1 MRDRSPSPGD
11 ESTGTPPSERPLD
24 REAIRTVLADHPV
37 RLAVLFGSQASETAD
52 VLSDVDIAVELEDH
66 ARERA
71 SQTVMELLT
80 GLSIALDRNDIDLS
94 LVGDLKPR
102 VGMAAFTEGELLVG
116 SPERADHH
124 RQQFEQRVTEQSRE
138 DLRER
143 FDTVLENVDAAV
155 GERA

>member
-1 MRDRSPSPGD
+1 
-11 ESTGTPPSERPLD
+11 
-24 REAIRTVLADHPV
+24 
-37 RLAVLFGSQASETAD
+37 VLFGSQASETAD
-52 VLSDVDIAVELEDH
+52 VLSDVDIAVELEDN